1 MQALRYSQKVACN
14 GRSAQTQHLK
24 TSCIF
29 NQLCLHITYTI
40 TIHLLVT
47 HIVVRAHA
55 PLIKKLTSVF
65 LCRKE
70 CFASVSRPEP

>member
-24 TSCIF
+24 ASCIF

-40 TIHLLVT
+40 IIHLLVPYSSAGACT
-47 HIVVRAHA
+47 LDQKAD
-55 PLIKKLTSVF
+55 K
-65 LCRKE
+65 
-70 CFASVSRPEP
+70 CFSLQDGMFCLGI

>member
-24 TSCIF
+24 ASCIF

-40 TIHLLVT
+40 TIHLLVIYSSAGACT
-47 HIVVRAHA
+47 
-55 PLIKKLTSVF
+55 LD
-65 LCRKE
+65 
-70 CFASVSRPEP
+70 